1 MSAGGHPGIS
11 HARPGPSWTTRRGCV
26 QTLAIVAKRDK
37 PEAVALAAQ
46 IRERYPHLSVLADRT
61 LAHELG
67 WPRVD
72 DRELVTRADLMVVL
86 GGDGTLIYAAR
97 LLGGRGVPILGVNL
111 GSLGFMTEVPVEE
124 LYPMLEQVLAGRFQV
139 DSRMKLSC
147 RLLRGGRVLI
157 EDEVLN
163 DVVIN
168 KGALARIADHET
180 SIDGVPITTYKSDGV
195 ILATPTGSTAY
206 SLSAG
211 GPIVHPSVDCTVLS
225 PICSHALTQRSIV
238 VPADRTIR
246 VTLRSETADTYL
258 TIDGQTGHGLQ
269 GGDCIEVVRSH
280 NRVNLV
286 RNPKVAYFSI
296 LRQKLHWGER

>member
-1 MSAGGHPGIS
+1 M
-11 HARPGPSWTTRRGCV
+11 
-26 QTLAIVAKRDK
+26 QTLAIVAKKDK
-37 PEAVALAAQ
+37 PEAAALAVQ
-46 IRERYPHLSVLADRT
+46 IRERYPHLTVLGDRS
-61 LAHELG
+61 LAHVLG
-67 WPRVD
+67 WERVE
-72 DRELVTRADLMVVL
+72 DRELAARADLVVVL

-124 LYPMLEQVLAGRFQV
+124 LFPTLEAAMTGRFQV
-139 DSRMKLSC
+139 DSRMKLNV
-147 RLLRGGRVLI
+147 RLLRAGSVLI
-157 EDEVLN
+157 EDEILN

-180 SIDGVPITTYKSDGV
+180 SIDGVPITTYKADGV

-238 VPADRTIR
+238 VPADRVIR
-246 VTLRSETADTYL
+246 ITLRSETADTYL
-258 TIDGQTGHGLQ
+258 TLDGQTGHGLQ
-269 GGDCIEVVRSH
+269 GGDCIEVVRSP

>member
-1 MSAGGHPGIS
+1 M
-11 HARPGPSWTTRRGCV
+11 
-26 QTLAIVAKRDK
+26 QTLVIVAKKDN
-37 PEAVALAAQ
+37 PEAAALAAR
-46 IRERYPHLSVLADRT
+46 IRERYPHLTVLGDRS
-61 LAHELG
+61 LAHVLG
-67 WPRVD
+67 WARVE
-72 DRELVTRADLMVVL
+72 DRELAARADLTVVL

-124 LYPMLEQVLAGRFQV
+124 LFSTLDEVLAGRFQV
-139 DSRMKLSC
+139 DSRMKLTC
-147 RLLRGGRVLI
+147 RLVRGGRVLI
-157 EDEVLN
+157 EDEILN

-180 SIDGVPITTYKSDGV
+180 SIDGVPITTYKADGV

-238 VPADRTIR
+238 VPADRVIR
-246 VTLRSETADTYL
+246 ITLRSETADTYL
-258 TIDGQTGHGLQ
+258 TLDGQTGHGLQ
-269 GGDCIEVVRSH
+269 GGDCIEVVRSA

-286 RNPKVAYFSI
+286 RNPRVAYFSI

>member
-1 MSAGGHPGIS
+1 M
-11 HARPGPSWTTRRGCV
+11 
-26 QTLAIVAKRDK
+26 QTLAIVAKKDK
-37 PEAVALAAQ
+37 PEAAALAAQ
-46 IRERYPHLSVLADRT
+46 LRERYPHLTVLGDRSLAHTLGWERVEDRELADR
-61 LAHELG
+61 
-67 WPRVD
+67 
-72 DRELVTRADLMVVL
+72 ADLVVVL

-97 LLGGRGVPILGVNL
+97 MLGGRGVPILGANL
-111 GSLGFMTEVPVEE
+111 GSLGFMTEIPVEE
-124 LYPMLEQVLAGRFQV
+124 LFTTLDGVLGGRFQV
-139 DSRMKLSC
+139 DSRMKLNV
-147 RLLRGGRVLI
+147 RLIRAGSVLI
-157 EDEVLN
+157 EDEILN

-180 SIDGVPITTYKSDGV
+180 SIDGVPITTYKADGV

-238 VPADRTIR
+238 VPADRVIR
-246 VTLRSETADTYL
+246 ITLRSETADTYL
-258 TIDGQTGHGLQ
+258 TLDGQTGHGLQ
-269 GGDCIEVVRSH
+269 GGDCIEVVRSP

>member
-1 MSAGGHPGIS
+1 M
-11 HARPGPSWTTRRGCV
+11 
-26 QTLAIVAKRDK
+26 
-37 PEAVALAAQ
+37 ALAAKV
-46 IRERYPHLSVLADRT
+46 RERYPQLIVLGDRS
-61 LAHELG
+61 LAHALG
-67 WPRVD
+67 WPRVE
-72 DRELVTRADLMVVL
+72 DRELASRADLVVVL

-97 LLGGRGVPILGVNL
+97 MLGGRGVPILGVNL

-124 LYPMLEQVLAGRFQV
+124 LFPSLDSVLQGRFQV
-139 DSRMKLSC
+139 DSRMKLTC

-157 EDEVLN
+157 EDEILN

-180 SIDGVPITTYKSDGV
+180 SIDGVPITTYKADGV

-238 VPADRTIR
+238 VPADRVIR
-246 VTLRSETADTYL
+246 ITLRSETADTYL
-258 TIDGQTGHGLQ
+258 TLDGQTGHGLQ
-269 GGDCIEVVRSH
+269 GGDCIEVVRSP

>member
-1 MSAGGHPGIS
+1 M
-11 HARPGPSWTTRRGCV
+11 
-26 QTLAIVAKRDK
+26 QTLAIVAKKDK
-37 PEAVALAAQ
+37 PEAAALAAQ
-46 IRERYPHLSVLADRT
+46 LRERYPHLTILGDRA
-61 LAHELG
+61 LAHTLN
-67 WPRVD
+67 WPRVE
-72 DRELVTRADLMVVL
+72 DRELAARADLVVVL

-97 LLGGRGVPILGVNL
+97 MLGGRGVPILGVNL

-124 LYPMLEQVLAGRFQV
+124 LFTTLDGVLAGRFQV
-139 DSRMKLSC
+139 DSRMKLTC
-147 RLLRGGRVLI
+147 RLIRGGRTLI
-157 EDEVLN
+157 EDEILN

-180 SIDGVPITTYKSDGV
+180 SIDGIPITTYKADGV

-238 VPADRTIR
+238 VPADRVIR
-246 VTLRSETADTYL
+246 ITLRSETADTYL
-258 TIDGQTGHGLQ
+258 TLDGQTGHGLQ
-269 GGDCIEVVRSH
+269 GGDCIEVVRSP

>member
-1 MSAGGHPGIS
+1 
-11 HARPGPSWTTRRGCV
+11 V
-26 QTLAIVAKRDK
+26 QTLAIVAKRDT
-37 PEAVALAAQ
+37 PAAVELAVR
-46 IRERYPHLSVLADRT
+46 IRERYTHLTVLAERY
-61 LAHELG
+61 LSHALG
-67 WPRVD
+67 WPRVE
-72 DRELVTRADLMVVL
+72 DRELAQRADLVVVL
-86 GGDGTLIYAAR
+86 GGDGTLIYTAR
-97 LLGGRGVPILGVNL
+97 LLSGRPVPILGVNL
-111 GSLGFMTEVPVEE
+111 GSLGFMTEVPVDE
-124 LYPMLEQVLAGRFQV
+124 LFAVLDEVLAGRFKV
-139 DSRMKLSC
+139 DSRMKLTC
-147 RLLRGGRVLI
+147 RLVRAGKTVL

-180 SIDGVPITTYKSDGV
+180 SIEGVPITTYKADGM

-211 GPIVHPSVDCTVLS
+211 GPIVHPSVDCTILS

-258 TIDGQTGHGLQ
+258 TLDGQTGHSLQ
-269 GGDCIEVVRSH
+269 GGDCIEVVRSP

-286 RNPKVAYFSI
+286 RNPHIAYFTI

>member
-1 MSAGGHPGIS
+1 M
-11 HARPGPSWTTRRGCV
+11 
-26 QTLAIVAKRDK
+26 QTLVIVAKKDN
-37 PEAVALAAQ
+37 PEAASLAAR
-46 IRERYPHLSVLADRT
+46 IRERYPHLTVLGDRS
-61 LAHELG
+61 LAHVLG
-67 WPRVD
+67 WTRVE
-72 DRELVTRADLMVVL
+72 DRELAARADLTVVL

-111 GSLGFMTEVPVEE
+111 GSLGFMTEIPVEE
-124 LYPMLEQVLAGRFQV
+124 LFTTLDEVLAGRFQV
-139 DSRMKLSC
+139 DSRMKLTC
-147 RLLRGGRVLI
+147 RLVRGGRVLI
-157 EDEVLN
+157 EDEILN

-180 SIDGVPITTYKSDGV
+180 SIDGVPITTYKADGV

-238 VPADRTIR
+238 VPADRVIR
-246 VTLRSETADTYL
+246 ITLRSETADTYL
-258 TIDGQTGHGLQ
+258 TLDGQTGHGLQ
-269 GGDCIEVVRSH
+269 GGDCIEVVRSA

-286 RNPKVAYFSI
+286 RNPRVAYFSI

>member
-1 MSAGGHPGIS
+1 M
-11 HARPGPSWTTRRGCV
+11 
-26 QTLAIVAKRDK
+26 QTLAIVAKKDK
-37 PEAVALAAQ
+37 PEAAALAAQ
-46 IRERYPHLSVLADRT
+46 LRERYRQLTVLGDRA
-61 LAHELG
+61 LAHTLN
-67 WPRVD
+67 WPRVE
-72 DRELVTRADLMVVL
+72 DRELAARADLVVVL

-97 LLGGRGVPILGVNL
+97 MLGGRGVPILGVNL

-124 LYPMLEQVLAGRFQV
+124 LFTTLDGVLTGRFQV
-139 DSRMKLSC
+139 DSRMKLTC
-147 RLLRGGRVLI
+147 RLIRGGRTLI
-157 EDEVLN
+157 EDEILN

-180 SIDGVPITTYKSDGV
+180 SIDGIPITTYKADGV

-238 VPADRTIR
+238 VPADRVIR

-258 TIDGQTGHGLQ
+258 TLDGQTGHGLQ
-269 GGDCIEVVRSH
+269 GGDCIEVVRSP

-286 RNPKVAYFSI
+286 RNPRVAYFSI

>member
-1 MSAGGHPGIS
+1 M
-11 HARPGPSWTTRRGCV
+11 
-26 QTLAIVAKRDK
+26 QTLVIVAKKDN
-37 PEAVALAAQ
+37 PEAVALAAR
-46 IRERYPHLSVLADRT
+46 IRETYPHLTVLGDRS
-61 LAHELG
+61 LAHVLG
-67 WPRVD
+67 WPRIE
-72 DRELVTRADLMVVL
+72 DRELAARADLTVVL

-111 GSLGFMTEVPVEE
+111 GSLGFMTEIPVEE
-124 LYPMLEQVLAGRFQV
+124 LFSTLEEVQAGRFQV
-139 DSRMKLSC
+139 DSRMKLTC
-147 RLLRGGRVLI
+147 RLIRNGSVLI
-157 EDEVLN
+157 EDEILN

-180 SIDGVPITTYKSDGV
+180 SIDGVPITTYKADGV

-238 VPADRTIR
+238 VPADRVIR
-246 VTLRSETADTYL
+246 ITLRSETADTYL
-258 TIDGQTGHGLQ
+258 TLDGQTGHGLQ
-269 GGDCIEVVRSH
+269 GGDCIEVVRSA

-286 RNPKVAYFSI
+286 RNPRVAYFSI

>member
-1 MSAGGHPGIS
+1 M
-11 HARPGPSWTTRRGCV
+11 
-26 QTLAIVAKRDK
+26 QTLAIVAKKDK
-37 PEAVALAAQ
+37 PEAAALAAQ
-46 IRERYPHLSVLADRT
+46 LRERYPQLTILGDRA
-61 LAHELG
+61 LAHTLN
-67 WPRVD
+67 WPRVE
-72 DRELVTRADLMVVL
+72 DRELAARADLVVVL

-97 LLGGRGVPILGVNL
+97 LLAGSGVPILGVNL
-111 GSLGFMTEVPVEE
+111 GSLGFMTEVPVED
-124 LYPMLEQVLAGRFQV
+124 LFTTLDGVLLGRFQV
-139 DSRMKLSC
+139 DSRMKLTC
-147 RLLRGGRVLI
+147 RLIRGGRTLI
-157 EDEVLN
+157 EDEILN

-180 SIDGVPITTYKSDGV
+180 SIDGVPITTYKADGV

-238 VPADRTIR
+238 VPADRVIR
-246 VTLRSETADTYL
+246 ITLRSETADTYL
-258 TIDGQTGHGLQ
+258 TLDGQTGHGLQ
-269 GGDCIEVVRSH
+269 GGDCIEVVRSP

>member
-1 MSAGGHPGIS
+1 M
-11 HARPGPSWTTRRGCV
+11 
-26 QTLAIVAKRDK
+26 
-37 PEAVALAAQ
+37 
-46 IRERYPHLSVLADRT
+46 
-61 LAHELG
+61 AHELG
-67 WPRVD
+67 WPRVE
-72 DRELVTRADLMVVL
+72 DRELASRADLTVVL

-124 LYPMLEQVLAGRFQV
+124 LFTTLEEVLAGRFQV
-139 DSRMKLSC
+139 DSRMKLTC
-147 RLLRGGRVLI
+147 RLIRGGRVLI
-157 EDEVLN
+157 EDEILN

-180 SIDGVPITTYKSDGV
+180 SIDGVPITTYKADGV

-246 VTLRSETADTYL
+246 ITLRSETADTYL
-258 TIDGQTGHGLQ
+258 TLDGQTGHGLQ
-269 GGDCIEVVRSH
+269 GGDCIEVVRSA

-286 RNPKVAYFSI
+286 RNPRVAYFSI

>member
-1 MSAGGHPGIS
+1 
-11 HARPGPSWTTRRGCV
+11 V
-26 QTLAIVAKRDK
+26 QTLAIVAKKDK
-37 PEAVALAAQ
+37 PEAAALAAQ
-46 IRERYPHLSVLADRT
+46 LRERYPQLTILGDRA
-61 LAHELG
+61 LAHTLN
-67 WPRVD
+67 WPRVE
-72 DRELVTRADLMVVL
+72 DRELAARADLVVVL

-97 LLGGRGVPILGVNL
+97 LLAGSGVPILGVNL
-111 GSLGFMTEVPVEE
+111 GSLGFMTEVPVED
-124 LYPMLEQVLAGRFQV
+124 LFTTLDGVLSGRFQV
-139 DSRMKLSC
+139 DSRMKLTC
-147 RLLRGGRVLI
+147 RLIRGGRTLI
-157 EDEVLN
+157 EDEILN

-180 SIDGVPITTYKSDGV
+180 SIDGVPITTYKADGV

-238 VPADRTIR
+238 VPADRVIR
-246 VTLRSETADTYL
+246 ITLRSETADTYL
-258 TIDGQTGHGLQ
+258 TLDGQTGHGLQ
-269 GGDCIEVVRSH
+269 GGDCIEVVRSP

>member
-1 MSAGGHPGIS
+1 MA
-11 HARPGPSWTTRRGCV
+11 AR
-26 QTLAIVAKRDK
+26 
-37 PEAVALAAQ
+37 
-46 IRERYPHLSVLADRT
+46 IREHYPHLTVLGDRS
-61 LAHELG
+61 LAHVLG
-67 WPRVD
+67 WPRVE
-72 DRELVTRADLMVVL
+72 DRELAARADLTVVL

-124 LYPMLEQVLAGRFQV
+124 LFSTLEEVQAGRFQV
-139 DSRMKLSC
+139 DSRMKLTC
-147 RLLRGGRVLI
+147 RLIRNGSVLI
-157 EDEVLN
+157 EDEILN

-180 SIDGVPITTYKSDGV
+180 SIDGVPITTYKADGV

-246 VTLRSETADTYL
+246 ITLRSETADTYL
-258 TIDGQTGHGLQ
+258 TLDGQTGHGLQ
-269 GGDCIEVVRSH
+269 GGDCIEVVRSA

-286 RNPKVAYFSI
+286 RNPRVAYFSI

>member
-1 MSAGGHPGIS
+1 
-11 HARPGPSWTTRRGCV
+11 V

-37 PEAVALAAQ
+37 QEALALAAQ
-46 IRERYPHLSVLADRT
+46 IRERYPHLTVLGERYLSHA
-61 LAHELG
+61 LG
-67 WPRVD
+67 WPRVE
-72 DRELVTRADLMVVL
+72 DRELAQRAELVVVL
-86 GGDGTLIYAAR
+86 GGDGTLIHTAR
-97 LLGGRGVPILGVNL
+97 LLAGRPVPILGVNL
-111 GSLGFMTEVPVEE
+111 GSLGFMTEVPVDE
-124 LYPMLEQVLAGRFQV
+124 LFPVLDQVLAGRFKM
-139 DSRMKLSC
+139 DSRMKLTS
-147 RLLRGGRVLI
+147 RLVREGKTVV

-180 SIDGVPITTYKSDGV
+180 TIDGVPITTYKADGI

-211 GPIVHPSVDCTVLS
+211 GPIVHPSVDCTILS

-246 VTLRSETADTYL
+246 VMLRSEIADTYL
-258 TIDGQTGHGLQ
+258 TLDGQTGHPLQ
-269 GGDCIEVVRSH
+269 GGDCIEVVRSP
-280 NRVNLV
+280 NRVNLI
-286 RNPKVAYFSI
+286 RNPHMAYFTI